1 MCGISI
7 MACPKKCRAEENLRY
22 PDRREG
28 GGGFP
33 KIVKIA
39 GSSLPRFLRDPFNNL
54 TARGKTA
61 FLPKRPQF
69 AETFRLLGKGVNVR
83 DFYNTKPLNIAHRG
97 ENAVP
102 TDGRAAVSP
111 QNHGIPQRLCA
122 RNA

>member
-83 DFYNTKPLNIAHRG
+83 DFYNTKPQKRAKRG
-97 ENAVP
+97 GNQHPARVS
-102 TDGRAAVSP
+102 VSP
-111 QNHGIPQRLCA
+111 
-122 RNA
+122 